1 MENFVPLDLN
11 ADSVAKIYEDCQIV
25 ESTTE
30 YYEISLEQEDFG
42 YPQNSKPL
50 YFDASLLNANIPN
63 IYYLFGQL
71 KTAHEPTFFL
81 SIKDVLKKYDGT
93 YWSNKKISPFYLLH
107 LGIAAGAITPPN
119 LNLKVCIFADD
130 LRETLSPKDPDFPE
144 WWEYNKSKWEKR

>member
-11 ADSVAKIYEDCQIV
+11 ADNVAKIYSDCQII
-25 ESTTE
+25 ESTTR

-42 YPQNSKPL
+42 FPKNSKPL
-50 YFDASLLNANIPN
+50 YFDASLLNAHIPS

-81 SIKDVLKKYDGT
+81 DIKDVLKKYDGT
-93 YWSNKKISPFYLLH
+93 FWSDKRVPLFYLLH
-107 LGIAAGAITPPN
+107 LGIAAGVITPPEF
-119 LNLKVCIFADD
+119 KTKKFIFSDD

-144 WWEYNKSKWEKR
+144 WWEYNKSKWEER